1 MCSMQFYIYVT
12 TSITIISWLFFDLPA
27 AGSVL
32 LVSFFFVYFVAI
44 TVTSVQN
51 VLLFV
56 LAVRRF
62 LILFLPNFKKVISI
76 DPKSFK
82 LWLRILY
89 GFYIFIQVASKIV
102 KLFCGTDSFARTSFL
117 KFENKTERVMNL
129 TEKYEDCSS
138 TVDFIYVRIYLA
150 GDLLVMFAA
159 VLYAIMFIKIRKWSK
174 MTSADSSNSPEKYIF
189 YQTLLIVV
197 TKLLAISTIL
207 LLTYQRGFDYDWAF
221 TTFVLTDISTTPFVI
236 QGSYLL
242 CNRTNVDTILSIQF
256 KKLKTWK
263 MIIFGGGSVSEGR
276 QRRREFK
283 MKIYEAKR
291 KAQEMIRGD
300 KTITKLVVNVIPINR
315 RTENAT

>member
-1 MCSMQFYIYVT
+1 
-12 TSITIISWLFFDLPA
+12 
-27 AGSVL
+27 
-32 LVSFFFVYFVAI
+32 
-44 TVTSVQN
+44 
-51 VLLFV
+51 
-56 LAVRRF
+56 
-62 LILFLPNFKKVISI
+62 
-76 DPKSFK
+76 
-82 LWLRILY
+82 
-89 GFYIFIQVASKIV
+89 
-102 KLFCGTDSFARTSFL
+102 
-117 KFENKTERVMNL
+117 
-129 TEKYEDCSS
+129 
-138 TVDFIYVRIYLA
+138 
-150 GDLLVMFAA
+150 
-159 VLYAIMFIKIRKWSK
+159 

-207 LLTYQRGFDYDWAF
+207 LLTYQRGFDYDWVRLRPLFQTCGRSLANNFQAF

-263 MIIFGGGSVSEGR
+263 MIICGGGSVSEGR

-315 RTENAT
+315 RTENVT